1 MGGRSGGGA
10 QSEGTTARPPLS
22 PPFLFSHT
30 GAFQVTPE
38 KRPHYVVPDLTG
50 FELKPY
56 VARGLKKPT

>member
-1 MGGRSGGGA
+1 MGGRSGGGGA
-10 QSEGTTARPPLS
+10 IGGHDGSTTPS
-22 PPFLFSHT
+22 PSLFSHT